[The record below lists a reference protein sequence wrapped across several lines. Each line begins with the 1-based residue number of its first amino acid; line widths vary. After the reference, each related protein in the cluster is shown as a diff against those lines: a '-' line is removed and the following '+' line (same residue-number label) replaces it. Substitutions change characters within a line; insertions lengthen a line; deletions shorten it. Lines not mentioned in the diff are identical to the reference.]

1 MTRLH
6 SHLTVH
12 ISAVQIPQQFNARKP
27 VLVDL
32 LRNSNTYRYHVT
44 LMKNGLILV
53 NYLVG
58 NNSCSRMK
66 YGIPVLF
73 RQTYF
78 LQRIFMSVN

>member
-1 MTRLH
+1 
-6 SHLTVH
+6 
-12 ISAVQIPQQFNARKP
+12 
-27 VLVDL
+27 
-32 LRNSNTYRYHVT
+32 
-44 LMKNGLILV
+44 MKNGLILV

-78 LQRIFMSVN
+78 LQRIFRSVNWYTHDSLVGLYVLGSTDGTILRQGLSRWRCVLKPIMYELL